1 MVREEKTLN
10 VKISKD
16 IYKELKIQATIR
28 ELSLKEIVERAFR
41 AFLSEDNE
49 PLTDD
54 DLKDLEQ
61 AKQEYKDGKCQLLS
75 EVLEELDNANSC
87 KQ

>member
-1 MVREEKTLN
+1 MVKEEKTLN

-16 IYKELKIQATIR
+16 IYKELKIQATLR

-49 PLTDD
+49 PLTED

-75 EVLEELDNANSC
+75 EVLVPLQVN
-87 KQ
+87 